1 MNTSFKYSIII
12 FLFAILFSCNTT
24 PVKTKTKTTTTNKKI
39 KTVTAKTIILI
50 PLGKIDNAVVNE
62 IYNSIKRIIP
72 DIKIIQKESMPS
84 NSYYRPTNRYKADTL
99 INWMSKRAKENEI
112 YVGITTLDIS
122 HTKDENQ
129 DYGIMGLGFQPGKA
143 CVASSFRLK
152 NKASFF
158 KVVIHELG
166 HTSGLPHCPE
176 KACFMRDAEGH
187 DSTAEETDFCTK
199 CKSYLISKGW
209 DL

>member
-1 MNTSFKYSIII
+1 M
-12 FLFAILFSCNTT
+12 FLFAILFGCNTT
-24 PVKTKTKTTTTNKKI
+24 PVKTKTTSNKKI
-39 KTVTAKTIILI
+39 KTLNTKSIILL

-84 NSYYRPTNRYKADTL
+84 ISYYRPRNRYRADTL
-99 INWMSKRAKENEI
+99 INWMRNRAKENQI

-122 HTKDENQ
+122 HKKDNNT

-152 NKASFF
+152 NKASFY

-166 HTSGLPHCPE
+166 HTSGLPHCLQRT
-176 KACFMRDAEGH
+176 CFMRDADGH
-187 DSTAEETDFCTK
+187 DSTAEEIEFCKK
-199 CKSYLISKGW
+199 CKSFLISKGW
-209 DL
+209 NL

>member
-1 MNTSFKYSIII
+1 MKSNFKYSLITV
-12 FLFAILFSCNTT
+12 LFAILFSCNTT
-24 PVKTKTKTTTTNKKI
+24 PVKTTSTPIKKI
-39 KTVTAKTIILI
+39 KTVTTKTIIIL

-62 IYNSIKRIIP
+62 IYISIKRIIP
-72 DIKIIQKESMPS
+72 DIKIMQKESMPS
-84 NSYYRPTNRYKADTL
+84 ISYYRPRNRYRADTL

-122 HTKDENQ
+122 HTKDKNQ

-166 HTSGLPHCPE
+166 HTSGLPHCP
-176 KACFMRDAEGH
+176 KRTCFMRDADGH
-187 DSTAEETDFCTK
+187 DSTAEETEFCKK
-199 CKSYLISKGW
+199 CKLFLISKGW
-209 DL
+209 NL

>member
-1 MNTSFKYSIII
+1 MKFNSRYSFLI
-12 FLFAILFSCNTT
+12 LLLAILFSCNTT
-24 PVKTKTKTTTTNKKI
+24 PEKLKTTSIEKI
-39 KTVTAKTIILI
+39 KSTNTKSIFLL

-62 IYNSIKRIIP
+62 IYTSIKRILP
-72 DIKIIQKESMPS
+72 DIKIMQKESMPS
-84 NSYYRPTNRYKADTL
+84 ISYYHPRNRYRADTL

-122 HTKDENQ
+122 HTKDKNR
-129 DYGIMGLGFQPGKA
+129 DFGVMGLGFQPGKA

-176 KACFMRDAEGH
+176 KTCFMRDAKGH
-187 DSTAEETDFCTK
+187 DSTAEETEFCKK
-199 CKSYLISKGW
+199 CKSYLITKGW
-209 DL
+209 KL